1 MATRL
6 LSNYANSFLR
16 YELYDYY
23 GNLLTD
29 KQRMYFEDYY
39 FNKDSKYTKKQ
50 AKEAEVKM
58 KHCFDI
64 MQTLIFIFKEGLEK

>member
-1 MATRL
+1 M
-6 LSNYANSFLR
+6 
-16 YELYDYY
+16 
-23 GNLLTD
+23 LT
-29 KQRMYFEDYY
+29 KI
-39 FNKDSKYTKKQ
+39 YTKIIILIKIVNTQKKQ